1 MLNNSEVAPKVGVM
15 MSHYKSNLRDIEFNL
30 FEVHRIQDHLGA
42 GKWLDFDRATLADIL
57 SEIERLAVEDYA
69 ASYEDQDR
77 IPLELVDGEVILPDS
92 VKASVQAFRDG
103 GWDRLGLPEEMGG
116 MSVPP
121 SLIWAA
127 SEMLLGANTTVQFYA
142 GGNLFARVLFDEGT
156 PEQKEL
162 AKLWAANSWAGTM
175 VLTEPDAGS
184 DVGAGTTKAVDQGD
198 GTWHIEGVKRFIT
211 GGEHDVADNII
222 HLVLARP
229 EGAGPGTKGLSLFV
243 VPKFLVNEDGSLGKR
258 NGVVATN
265 IEKKMGLKGSTTC
278 ELTFGLDTPAV
289 GYLVG
294 NKHDGIRQMF
304 RVIEYARM
312 MIGTK
317 AMGTLSTGYLNALEY
332 AKERKQGSDLAEAM
346 DKAAPRVPIIAHPD
360 VRRMLMTQKAHAEG
374 LRALVLYTAWC
385 QDQAILHSDDPKWE
399 KRNDLL
405 LPLVK
410 GYASE
415 KAYELLSMSLQVL
428 GGSGYTMDYPIE
440 QYIRDARIDTIYEG
454 TTGIQAMDLF
464 FRKVARDQGQTLAE
478 LASEITEFVK
488 GGADGDPLQVERDLL
503 AGMLDDTQAQ
513 LGSMV
518 ENLMASMHGNKGEI
532 YKVGLQTNHLL
543 ESIAETV
550 IAWLMLR
557 HAEIA
562 MAKMGEDPF
571 YQGKVESARWF
582 IRHVAPKAAIRRA
595 GAEAED
601 GSLMDLPV
609 EAF

>member
-1 MLNNSEVAPKVGVM
+1 MG
-15 MSHYKSNLRDIEFNL
+15 HYRSNLADIEFNL
-30 FEVHRIQDHLGA
+30 FEVNRIQDYLGEGPWTHL
-42 GKWLDFDRATLADIL
+42 DQDTATDIL
-57 SEIERLAVEDYA
+57 AEIERLAVEDYA

-77 IPLELVDGEVILPDS
+77 VPLELVDGVVSLPDS

-103 GWDRLGLPEEMGG
+103 GWDRLGLPKEMGG
-116 MSVPP
+116 MPVPP
-121 SLIWAA
+121 SLMWSS
-127 SEMLLGANTTVQFYA
+127 SEMLLAANTTVQFYA
-142 GGNLFARVLFDEGT
+142 GGNLFARVLFEEGT
-156 PEQKEL
+156 AEQKEL
-162 AKLWAANSWAGTM
+162 AKLWAANGWAGTM

-184 DVGAGTTKAVDQGD
+184 DVGAGTTKAIDQGD

-211 GGEHDVADNII
+211 GGEHDLTDNIV
-222 HLVLARP
+222 HLVLARS

-243 VPKFLVNEDGSLGKR
+243 VPKYLIDEDGSLGER

-278 ELTFGLDTPAV
+278 ELTFGMDRPAI

-294 NKHDGIRQMF
+294 DRHDGIRQMF

-332 AKERKQGSDLAEAM
+332 ARERKQGPDLAEATN
-346 DKAAPRVPIIAHPD
+346 KNAPRVRIIDHPD
-360 VRRMLMTQKAHAEG
+360 VRRMLMTQKAHVEG
-374 LRALVLYTAWC
+374 MRALVLYTAWV
-385 QDQAILHSDDPKWE
+385 QDQAILHPDDPKWE

-410 GYASE
+410 GYSSE

-464 FRKVARDQGQTLAE
+464 FRKIARDQGQTLAD
-478 LASEITEFVK
+478 LASEMVEFVK
-488 GGADGDPLQVERDLL
+488 GGDDADPLQAERDFL
-503 AGMLDDTQAQ
+503 ATMLDDTQSQ

-518 ENLMASMHGNKGEI
+518 EHLMGSMSGDRQEI

-543 ESIAETV
+543 ESMAETV

-557 HAEIA
+557 QAEIA
-562 MAKMGEDPF
+562 IPKMDDEPF
-571 YQGKVESARWF
+571 YRGKVESARWL
-582 IRHVAPKAAIRRA
+582 IRHVAPKAAARRA
-595 GAEAED
+595 GAEGED
-601 GSLMDLPV
+601 GSLMDVPV

>member
-1 MLNNSEVAPKVGVM
+1 
-15 MSHYKSNLRDIEFNL
+15 MSHYKPNIRDIEFNL
-30 FEVHRIQDHLGA
+30 FEFSRIQDYAGA
-42 GKWLDFDRATLADIL
+42 GWADLDRDTMGDIL
-57 SEIERLAVEDYA
+57 GEIERLATEDYA

-77 IPLELVDGEVILPDS
+77 IPLRLVDGEVAIPDS
-92 VKASVQAFRDG
+92 VRASVEAFREG
-103 GWDRLGLPEEMGG
+103 GWDRMGLPEEMGG
-116 MSVPP
+116 MAPPP
-121 SLIWAA
+121 SLTWAM
-127 SEMLLGANTTVQFYA
+127 SELLLAANTTVQFYA
-142 GGNLFARVLFDEGT
+142 GGSLFARVLFDEGT
-156 PEQKEL
+156 DEQKEF
-162 AKLWAANSWAGTM
+162 AKLWVDRGWAGTM

-184 DVGAGTTKAVDQGD
+184 DVGAGTTKAIDQGD
-198 GTWHIEGVKRFIT
+198 GTWHLQGVKRFIT
-211 GGEHDVADNII
+211 GGEHDLTENII

-243 VPKFLVNEDGSLGKR
+243 VPKYLVSEDGTLTER

-278 ELTFGLDTPAV
+278 ELTFGMDRPAI

-317 AMGTLSTGYLNALEY
+317 AMGTLSTGYLNALDY
-332 AKERKQGSDLAEAM
+332 AQQRKQGPDLAEST
-346 DKAAPRVPIIAHPD
+346 DKTAPRVPIIRHPD

-374 LRALVLYTAWC
+374 MRALVLYTAWV
-385 QDQAILHSDDPKWE
+385 QDQAILHPENDMWE
-399 KRNDLL
+399 RRSDLL

-410 GYASE
+410 GYSSE
-415 KAYELLSMSLQVL
+415 KAYELLSMSLQVF
-428 GGSGYTMDYPIE
+428 GGSGYTQDYPME

-454 TTGIQAMDLF
+454 TTAIQALDFF
-464 FRKVARDQGQTLAE
+464 FRKIARDQGATLAA
-478 LASEITEFVK
+478 LASEIVEFVK
-488 GGADGDPLQVERDLL
+488 GGTDADPFADEREVL
-503 AGMLDDTQAQ
+503 AQMLDDTQAH
-513 LGSMV
+513 LGAMV
-518 ENLMASMHGNKGEI
+518 EYLMASVGGEKEEI

-543 ESIAETV
+543 ASMAETV

-562 MAKMGEDPF
+562 FDKIEDEPF

-582 IRHVAPKAAIRRA
+582 VRHVAPKIASRRA
-595 GAEAED
+595 AAAAED
-601 GSLMDLPV
+601 GHLMEIPV